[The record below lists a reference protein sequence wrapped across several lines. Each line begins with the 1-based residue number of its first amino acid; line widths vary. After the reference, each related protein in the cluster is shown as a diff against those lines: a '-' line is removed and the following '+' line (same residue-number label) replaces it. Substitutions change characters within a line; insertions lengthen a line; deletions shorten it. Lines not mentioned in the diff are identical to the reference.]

1 MSGVEVALVALV
13 AAGIGA
19 LFALAALGS
28 RKREDGRSVSALVEA
43 QSARLDRLA
52 EAIGGRDDRALREGL
67 GHAREIL
74 DELRVR
80 GEERMRSEESAWE
93 VIRRLDAVL
102 VGGGTRGRAGENVL
116 EEALGHLPPDM
127 VVRGFR
133 VGGKE
138 VEFAL
143 VLPDG
148 RRLPV
153 DSKWTALHEVASLE
167 TEEDPRRRQALCR
180 HIENEVAKRA
190 REVASYLD
198 PALTTP
204 FAVACVPDPAYA
216 VCRRA
221 HADAFARGVVLAP
234 YSTAV
239 PLVLALHS
247 LAARHGRAGDLQSC
261 LVELEGLMAAME
273 QTLENK
279 VARALTTLH
288 NAANEWRTY
297 VGKARGAL
305 ARGRGGTKPPSNGE
319 ALPLIRPAT
328 GGRLI
333 APGRDPGSG
342 GYPRSGDLPGGSRR
356 AGVQT

>member
-1 MSGVEVALVALV
+1 MGGIEIALVALAAAGLGALV
-13 AAGIGA
+13 AA
-19 LFALAALGS
+19 AALS
-28 RKREDGRSVSALVEA
+28 GRRRDDQGVAALVEA

-52 EAIGGRDDRALREGL
+52 EALAGRDDRAVREGL
-67 GHAREIL
+67 VQAHRVL
-74 DELRVR
+74 DEIRLRS
-80 GEERMRSEESAWE
+80 EERMRSEESAWE
-93 VIRRLDAVL
+93 VIRRLEAVL
-102 VGGGTRGRAGENVL
+102 VGGGARGRAGENVL

-133 VGGKE
+133 VGGGE

-143 VLPDG
+143 TLPDG
-148 RRLPV
+148 RRMPV
-153 DSKWTALHEVASLE
+153 DSKWTSVQDIEALEKE
-167 TEEDPRRRQALCR
+167 TEDDPRRRQALCR
-180 HIENEVAKRA
+180 RIENEVARRA
-190 REVASYLD
+190 REVASYVD

-204 FAVACVPDPAYA
+204 FAVACVPDAAYA

-247 LAARHGRAGDLQSC
+247 LAARHGGAGDVQAC
-261 LVELEGLMAAME
+261 LVEIEGLLTAME

-279 VARALTTLH
+279 VVRAATTLQ

-305 ARGRGGTKPPSNGE
+305 ARGRDGSEPPSNGE
-319 ALPLIRPAT
+319 AVPHLRPAT
-328 GGRLI
+328 DGRML
-333 APGRDPGSG
+333 DPALDHPATG
-342 GYPRSGDLPGGSRR
+342 
-356 AGVQT
+356 

>member
-1 MSGVEVALVALV
+1 MSGFQVALVALV

-19 LFALAALGS
+19 LLAMVVLAARRPQRDGGS
-28 RKREDGRSVSALVEA
+28 VAALVEA

-52 EAIGGRDDRALREGL
+52 EALAGRDDHALREGL
-67 GHAREIL
+67 GEARRTL
-74 DELRVR
+74 DELRLR
-80 GEERMRSEESAWE
+80 SEERMRSEESAWE

-102 VGGGTRGRAGENVL
+102 VGGGARGRAGENVL
-116 EEALGHLPPDM
+116 EDALGHLPPDM

-148 RRLPV
+148 RRMPV
-153 DSKWTALHEVASLE
+153 DSKWTALHEVESLE
-167 TEEDPRRRQALCR
+167 TEDDPRRRQALCR
-180 HIENEVAKRA
+180 HVETEVAQRA

-204 FAVACVPDPAYA
+204 FAVACVPDAAYA

-221 HADAFARGVVLAP
+221 HADAFARGVILAP

-247 LAARHGRAGDLQSC
+247 LAARHGRAGDVRAC
-261 LVELEGLMAAME
+261 LVEIEGLLAAME

-279 VARALTTLH
+279 VARATTTLQ

-305 ARGRGGTKPPSNGE
+305 ARGRDGSQPPSNGE
-319 ALPLIRPAT
+319 ALPLLRPAPD
-328 GGRLI
+328 GRVL
-333 APGRDPGSG
+333 DPALDR
-342 GYPRSGDLPGGSRR
+342 PA
-356 AGVQT
+356 AG

>member
-1 MSGVEVALVALV
+1 MSGFEVAVVALI

-19 LFALAALGS
+19 VLALAAFG
-28 RKREDGRSVSALVEA
+28 GRRRDPEGGGVAALVEA
-43 QSARLDRLA
+43 QSVRIDRLA
-52 EAIGGRDDRALREGL
+52 EALAGRDDHALREGL

-80 GEERMRSEESAWE
+80 ADERMRSEESAWE

-102 VGGGTRGRAGENVL
+102 VGGGARGRAGENVL
-116 EEALGHLPPDM
+116 EDALGQLPPDM

-148 RRLPV
+148 RRMPV
-153 DSKWTALHEVASLE
+153 DSKWTALREVASLE

-180 HIENEVAKRA
+180 HVENEVAKRA

-204 FAVACVPDPAYA
+204 FAVACVPDAAYA

-234 YSTAV
+234 YTTAV
-239 PLVLALHS
+239 PLILALHS
-247 LAARHGRAGDLQSC
+247 LAARHGRAGDVQAC
-261 LVELEGLMAAME
+261 LVEIEGLLAAME

-279 VARALTTLH
+279 VARATTTLQ

-305 ARGRGGTKPPSNGE
+305 ERGRDGSKPPSNGG
-319 ALPLIRPAT
+319 ALPLLRPAP

-333 APGRDPGSG
+333 DPALER
-342 GYPRSGDLPGGSRR
+342 PA
-356 AGVQT
+356 AG

>member
-1 MSGVEVALVALV
+1 MSGFEVALVALV
-13 AAGIGA
+13 AAVIGA
-19 LFALAALGS
+19 LVALAALGN
-28 RKREDGRSVSALVEA
+28 RRRVDRGGVAALVEA

-52 EAIGGRDDRALREGL
+52 EAMGGRDDRALREGL

-102 VGGGTRGRAGENVL
+102 VGGGARGRAGENVL
-116 EEALGHLPPDM
+116 DEALGHLPPDM

-143 VLPDG
+143 ILPDG

-190 REVASYLD
+190 REVASYID

-261 LVELEGLMAAME
+261 LVELEGLLAAME

-288 NAANEWRTY
+288 NASNEWRTY

-305 ARGRGGTKPPSNGE
+305 ARGRGGSKPPSNGG
-319 ALPLIRPAT
+319 ALPLLRPAT
-328 GGRLI
+328 GGRGI
-333 APGRDPGSG
+333 DPALDR
-342 GYPRSGDLPGGSRR
+342 PA
-356 AGVQT
+356 AG